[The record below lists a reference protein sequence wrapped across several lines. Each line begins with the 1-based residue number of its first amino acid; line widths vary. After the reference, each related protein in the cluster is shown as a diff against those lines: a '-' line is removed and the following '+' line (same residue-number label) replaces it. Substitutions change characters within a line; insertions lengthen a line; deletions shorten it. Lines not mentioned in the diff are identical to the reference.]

1 MAFQMRMP
9 IPLEERADDK
19 KNITSPTGLFAIH
32 QKIFENIDHSCLADA
47 PNIVILE
54 TGRIPSSDEGIFQST
69 EMYKQDFNLGLDD
82 YLDVVADEAIF
93 RRLIK
98 QRKIWPKLRPILGQW
113 HTSKDMCGVLIV
125 LFSSYRIFE
134 LAKVSG
140 VKFLDKLDKIV
151 DYHFTVC
158 VLELIWCAVTISICI
173 YMKKTNLNKYN
184 IMDSN
189 SAHHIGIRV
198 GNYKLQK
205 NALACFADLFTS
217 AGKSNYSSSVT
228 QYFGML
234 AQYPKL
240 EEKLKCVSSVKID
253 NDEKRKGHYFT
264 FDEALETFG
273 IKFIKQNITGNV
285 VDDNKLK
292 LQVKAAQSERDCIGI
307 LLSEY
312 LNDPLDKEL

>member
-19 KNITSPTGLFAIH
+19 KNITSPTGLF
-32 QKIFENIDHSCLADA
+32 
-47 PNIVILE
+47 
-54 TGRIPSSDEGIFQST
+54 
-69 EMYKQDFNLGLDD
+69 
-82 YLDVVADEAIF
+82 
-93 RRLIK
+93 
-98 QRKIWPKLRPILGQW
+98 
-113 HTSKDMCGVLIV
+113 
-125 LFSSYRIFE
+125 
-134 LAKVSG
+134 
-140 VKFLDKLDKIV
+140 
-151 DYHFTVC
+151 
-158 VLELIWCAVTISICI
+158 
-173 YMKKTNLNKYN
+173 
-184 IMDSN
+184 
-189 SAHHIGIRV
+189 AHHIGIRV